1 MTQEPLLQSSPRPTA
16 QDPPGAGSSS
26 PWVASASYWP
36 SASTSLD
43 PVSLQPS
50 SERMCLPLRPA
61 HPRPSGFSRHP
72 PSGCRD
78 LAIKAYCLARAC
90 LQTALGLLWP
100 GKRTCMCRFSWRE
113 RRRRGLCDRLGN
125 ERSRLCGFRGAGR
138 ACGGSRGAAWRKGA
152 GPSVST
158 PAHMGAS
165 CGVPGRPLSVHP
177 PKGCLPFSWSFC
189 PSFGS
194 PGRGTPILVS
204 GSVSLLWYFAV
215 AAPRILVTSSD
226 SPSSCRCSGAFPAVC
241 TLPFDPQTCPVPVD
255 VTHPIF
261 FPSCFLFSSGIPF
274 ALAPTLSLH
283 GPIILASL

>member
-1 MTQEPLLQSSPRPTA
+1 MGSERLLLAVCLHATRSP
-16 QDPPGAGSSS
+16 
-26 PWVASASYWP
+26 
-36 SASTSLD
+36 
-43 PVSLQPS
+43 SLQPS

-90 LQTALGLLWP
+90 LQTALGLLWS
-100 GKRTCMCRFSWRE
+100 GERTCMCRFSWRE

-138 ACGGSRGAAWRKGA
+138 AYGGSRGAAWRKGA

-165 CGVPGRPLSVHP
+165 CGVPGSPLSVP
-177 PKGCLPFSWSFC
+177 RRAACPFPGLSV
-189 PSFGS
+189 PVLS
-194 PGRGTPILVS
+194 PQ
-204 GSVSLLWYFAV
+204 AV
-215 AAPRILVTSSD
+215 AL
-226 SPSSCRCSGAFPAVC
+226 PSSSLARSLSLGILLSPHLAFWSPRVTRPPRADALEPFLQFAS
-241 TLPFDPQTCPVPVD
+241 LPFDPQTCPVPVE
-255 VTHPIF
+255 VTHPIY
-261 FPSCFLFSSGIPF
+261 FPSCFLFSSGVPF